1 MTKQYITIY
10 CIAMITSRQFSI
22 FMAHPQVGIIP
33 LYIGYGADG
42 TTWFS
47 SELKGLQKHCDH
59 IEVRP
64 LRLVNQSYKP
74 IL

>member
-1 MTKQYITIY
+1 
-10 CIAMITSRQFSI
+10 MITSRQFSI

-59 IEVRP
+59 IEVRSLGLP
-64 LRLVNQSYKP
+64 V
-74 IL
+74 